1 MPQAAGDQLAP
12 QTYARRTDF
21 SRPIRQLRR
30 DPRTNAVQVRAP
42 LTWCGVRTRRLADG
56 SEVRELRRPEQVR
69 APSHLR
75 KLVRLGAPIGHP
87 EEEWQGRRYP
97 VDLWT
102 GALDDSGPDATGRL
116 RRDPRRYVVGWT
128 GDQVDLEDV
137 EGHAL
142 PVAWVTI
149 FDERAARLI
158 EAGYDQTSLD
168 YGVLLVRAPAG
179 ATWTDPATGEA
190 LPYDVEHVLDEED
203 PRVAAAIAAGVLRSK
218 DDLGPNHFGV
228 AIRRGVGGSMSR
240 LRDSDSGAWRTT
252 LSEFVPATGRA
263 RVDAAARTAEAV
275 WWDVPQLLGDHPS
288 QSAPIE
294 RYGLSEPDAEGERRP
309 LGCGWL
315 GWSEAEDGSWIV
327 FWSWD
332 YAAASRG
339 EPEGGPAWGL
349 LWTARAPDGSVVG
362 DPTRVLRSLVA
373 PQPTLASDAADIPAV
388 GDRLEV
394 VGPPHMEG
402 QRVGNVTGIGVGVP
416 VEILFDGEDEP
427 HRWYLWPSE
436 LRRAPAGARAPAPA
450 PERESMRMSD
460 AQGRIPLRT
469 DLAEP
474 RLFAMVRNGDESG
487 TSGTG
492 RVLDGVVWGDGSVT
506 LKWRSEAAAESSFT
520 SWGDFHRVHCC
531 AHPGNGTEFAWADG
545 GASPECEHCGGE
557 GEEGEEHK
565 EGEGES
571 EDLEDACGGR
581 KLADGA
587 ERPASLARVAMKIAA
602 TALAAQLLAALPNA
616 KASKRA
622 DSEIHDVELSGDA
635 GEVVA
640 ALAQRCADAEAKAA
654 KAAELDRKVG
664 ELQVLVKSQADSLKA
679 LQPVADQVARRA
691 LSDACAEGLKIAI
704 STDLQA
710 LAAKA
715 ADAKVEVKDL
725 PAPTEAHRL
734 VCVAMLGDEFKGASL
749 ERVEGAYAALKAPKN
764 VRMESRIPDPP
775 PVDLNGSRR
784 QDGAGDNTNS
794 RGNDRRTQI
803 ADLG

>member
-1 MPQAAGDQLAP
+1 VSQAPGVDLAP
-12 QTYARRTDF
+12 QSFARRTDF

-87 EEEWQGRRYP
+87 EEDFQGKRYP

-102 GALDDSGPDATGRL
+102 GAQDDSGPDATGRL

-168 YGVLLVRAPAG
+168 YGVLLVRAPPG
-179 ATWTDPATGEA
+179 STWTDPATGDS

-203 PRVAAAIAAGVLRSK
+203 PRVAAAVAAGILRSA
-218 DDLGPNHFGV
+218 DDLGPNHFAV

-240 LRDSDSGAWRTT
+240 LRDGADWSLR
-252 LSEFVPATGRA
+252 LIDLVPKAGDTY
-263 RVDAAARTAEAV
+263 VDAAARTACPDWPAAE
-275 WWDVPQLLGDHPS
+275 LLGDHPAR
-288 QSAPIE
+288 SAPIQ
-294 RYGLSEPDAEGERRP
+294 RYGWREGEDGVRYP

-315 GWSEAEDGSWIV
+315 GWSQAEDLSWIA
-327 FWSWD
+327 FWAVD
-332 YAAASRG
+332 YSAGCRG
-339 EPEGGPAWGL
+339 EEDQPAWGL
-349 LWTARAPDGSVVG
+349 LWTARAPGGEVVG
-362 DPTRVLRSLVA
+362 DPVRISRAGAPATELRDLG
-373 PQPTLASDAADIPAV
+373 DAA
-388 GDRLEV
+388 
-394 VGPPHMEG
+394 
-402 QRVGNVTGIGVGVP
+402 
-416 VEILFDGEDEP
+416 
-427 HRWYLWPSE
+427 
-436 LRRAPAGARAPAPA
+436 GA
-450 PERESMRMSD
+450 
-460 AQGRIPLRT
+460 IPLRT

-474 RLFAMVRNGDESG
+474 RLFAMVCNGDESG

-492 RVLDGVVWGDGSVT
+492 RVLDGVLWGDASVT
-506 LKWRSEAAAESSFT
+506 LKWRSEADSEASFPT
-520 SWGDFHRVHCC
+520 WSKFHRVHCC

-545 GASPECEHCGGE
+545 GASPACEHCGGE
-557 GEEGEEHK
+557 GEEEGEEHEEA
-565 EGEGES
+565 EGEAGEV
-571 EDLEDACGGR
+571 
-581 KLADGA
+581 ADRRDGD
-587 ERPASLARVAMKIAA
+587 ERPASLARVALKLA
-602 TALAAQLLAALPNA
+602 TATLAAQLLAALPGV
-616 KASKRA
+616 KSSKRA
-622 DSEIHDVELSGDA
+622 DSEIHDVELT
-635 GEVVA
+635 GEPAEVIGT
-640 ALAQRCADAEAKAA
+640 LAQRCADAEAKAA
-654 KAAELDRKVG
+654 KCGDLDRQLG

-679 LQPVADQVARRA
+679 LQPVADQVTRRA
-691 LSDACAEGLKIAI
+691 LQDACAEGLKIAV

-715 ADAKVEVKDL
+715 SDSKVEVKDL
-725 PAPTEAHRL
+725 PAPVEAHRL
-734 VCVAMLGDEFKGASL
+734 VCVAMLGDEFKGASA

-784 QDGAGDNTNS
+784 QDG
-794 RGNDRRTQI
+794 DRTPNPGANEARTSI